1 MRRLRRTLRTPRRA
15 PATLAAEL
23 FDRRGLST
31 HILPTSATMVGVCM
45 TVLSIGRIGSGAN
58 WHMLIDKFL
67 AIDALIFLTSALLSF
82 GSMRTH
88 RGSAR
93 YEQWAE
99 TVFVCGLGLL
109 ALVATVLAFT
119 IR

>member
-1 MRRLRRTLRTPRRA
+1 MRGQPETLRSYPRA
-15 PATLAAEL
+15 LATEAAESR
-23 FDRRGLST
+23 DRQGLST
-31 HILPTSATMVGVCM
+31 HILPTSATMIGVCM

-67 AIDALIFLTSALLSF
+67 AVDALIFLASALLSF
-82 GSMRTH
+82 GSIRT
-88 RGSAR
+88 RCGGAD

-109 ALVATVLAFT
+109 ALVAIFLAFT